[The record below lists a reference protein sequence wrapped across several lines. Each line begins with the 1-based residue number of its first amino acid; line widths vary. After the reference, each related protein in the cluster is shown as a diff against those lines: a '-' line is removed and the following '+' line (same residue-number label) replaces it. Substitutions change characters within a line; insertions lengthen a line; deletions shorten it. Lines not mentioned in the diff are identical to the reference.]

1 MPRYKVVLEYD
12 GTGLAGWQRQDNG
25 PSVQA
30 SLEAAIFGFCG
41 EQVVVTGAGRT
52 DAGVHALAQVA
63 HFDLTRTPTAHTVRG
78 ALNDHLRRIGDG
90 PRRIVVLE
98 AEQVSKE
105 FHARFSATG
114 RRYVFRIVNRAAPPA
129 LERDRVWHV
138 RPLLDVDAMNAAAAR
153 LIGRHD
159 FTTFRSMQCQ
169 AKNPVRTLDVLRVT
183 RHDDEVRIEA
193 ASRSFLHNQVRA
205 MVGTLSQ
212 VGEGKWS
219 ADDVSDAL
227 AARDRVACG
236 TTAPA
241 HGLYLAE
248 VRYGERARGI
258 AAARPEPGT

>member
-1 MPRYKVVLEYD
+1 MPRYKLVLEYD
-12 GTGLAGWQRQDNG
+12 GTGFAGWQRQDNG
-25 PSVQA
+25 RTVQA
-30 SLEAAIFGFCG
+30 SLEQAILGFCG

-63 HFDLTRTPTAHTVRG
+63 HFDINRPTTPHTVRG
-78 ALNDHLRRIGDG
+78 ALNDHLRRIADG

-98 AEQVSKE
+98 VEQVSQE

-114 RRYVFRIVNRAAPPA
+114 RRYLFRIVNRAAPPA
-129 LERDRVWHV
+129 LDRDRVWHV
-138 RPLLDVDAMNAAAAR
+138 RPPLDIDAMNAGAER

-169 AKNPVRTLDVLRVT
+169 AKSPVRTLDVLRAT
-183 RHDDEVRIEA
+183 RQGDEVRVEA

-205 MVGTLSQ
+205 MVGTLTQ

-219 ADDVSDAL
+219 ADDVSAAL

-236 TTAPA
+236 TTAPP

>member
-1 MPRYKVVLEYD
+1 MPRYKVVVEYD

-30 SLEAAIFGFCG
+30 SLEQAILGFCG

-63 HFDLTRTPTAHTVRG
+63 HFDLSRTPTPHTVRG
-78 ALNDHLRRIGDG
+78 ALNDHLRRAADG

-98 AEQVSKE
+98 AEHVSPE

-114 RRYVFRIVNRAAPPA
+114 RRYVFRIVNRDAPPV

-138 RPLLDVDAMNAAAAR
+138 RPPLDIDAMNAGAAR

-169 AKNPVRTLDVLRVT
+169 AKSPVRTLDVLRVT
-183 RHDDEVRIEA
+183 RHGDEVRIEA

-219 ADDVSDAL
+219 ADDVSIAL
-227 AARDRVACG
+227 AARDRVASG

-248 VRYGERARGI
+248 VRYGERARGV
-258 AAARPEPGT
+258 AAERPKPGT